1 MNSNYFHQTE
11 LILIGIICL
20 LAVVIPLGRWLYLRS
35 IRIRNRI
42 QMSYIFTNIT
52 HELLTPL
59 TVLAASVDHLKST
72 QPEGKKDYAQM
83 DLNIQRMVRLL
94 QQILETS
101 KSQDG
106 NLKLLVNRVDVMEYI
121 TETARCIEPLMNQK
135 EMEFTIH
142 CNPTSMMGWI
152 DVDKVDKIIYNL
164 LSNAAKYTGRNGKV
178 LLDVSTNKHF
188 DSVTIRVSDTG
199 NGIPKDKMKHLFRRY
214 YDGDYR
220 RYRTIGTGLGLSLT
234 RDLVYLHHG
243 DIQCKSIEG
252 QGTTFL
258 VELPISK
265 EAFSGSQIDDNNNV
279 EIKAPANN
287 IIDLPQSVIVEPT
300 DVSLPET
307 SDENAYRLLIVEDND
322 QLLMLMQQLL
332 RTKYHVMTASN
343 GLEALETVKKHDFDM
358 IISDV
363 MMPEMDGYELT
374 RRIKGD
380 EETSHLPVILLTA
393 KVQDE
398 DQQEALR
405 AGADDYIPKPFKIKD
420 LQLHIDNIVE
430 NRQRIHR
437 VPNAKEE
444 ENETKDEVSKPLTMD
459 EEFLQR
465 ATNCIYEHLDD
476 ADYDRDTFAADMGAS
491 ASTLYNKLRTLT
503 GMNVTAFIRDIRL
516 KAACRLARENPGLRV
531 SDIAYRVG
539 FKDPKYFATTFKKE
553 MGMQPKE
560 YFEHLRSDDSQS
572 ATD

>member
-188 DSVTIRVSDTG
+188 DSISIRVSDTG

-279 EIKAPANN
+279 EIKTPANN